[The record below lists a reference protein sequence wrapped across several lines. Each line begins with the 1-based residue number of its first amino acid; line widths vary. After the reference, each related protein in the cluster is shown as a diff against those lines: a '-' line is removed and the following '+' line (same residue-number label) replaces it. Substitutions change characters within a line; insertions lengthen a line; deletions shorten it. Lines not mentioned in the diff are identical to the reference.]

1 MEQSQSNVTSFCNV
15 TAYTE
20 WYSSQLVENDAH
32 LSLEKLRNALLGMTR
47 SDVDGWRI
55 MDFES
60 GTRRDDFLELYSGR
74 RPETLAISKGQVME
88 LATVWCEEELNSLW
102 IEIAG
107 GHG

>member
-1 MEQSQSNVTSFCNV
+1 
-15 TAYTE
+15 
-20 WYSSQLVENDAH
+20 
-32 LSLEKLRNALLGMTR
+32 
-47 SDVDGWRI
+47 

-88 LATVWCEEELNSLW
+88 LATVWCGEELNSLW